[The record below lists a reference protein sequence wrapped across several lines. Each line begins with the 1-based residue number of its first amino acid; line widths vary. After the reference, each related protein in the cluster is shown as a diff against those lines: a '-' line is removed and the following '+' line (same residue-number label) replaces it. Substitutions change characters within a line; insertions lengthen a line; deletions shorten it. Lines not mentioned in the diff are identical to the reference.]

1 MKKQRT
7 DDKPAEMPCEA
18 APEGPYT
25 RCWAR
30 CASGGSAQA
39 GSAGRSR
46 GTWPARRRAA
56 AAGGLRPTCGR
67 WSWKICEPAAGDAG
81 GAGWGR
87 GATCLGFSEAPRC
100 STSSRG
106 GPHTGSGLGPP
117 RSSALPREG
126 AVCLVSHLPLQ
137 LPMASRRTLS
147 MTVGVGCGSRPCA
160 TEASGPVM
168 RLRYHWAPRLVAR
181 RSCDGKTPAPIEA
194 EALSGAAQ
202 AASAAGSRPALRTDT
217 MRALPPLMSWRACR
231 RTEAHVYRAGQMH
244 AELRGCGSACDQRSA
259 VLILAR
265 STHLYMHTRTHT
277 H

>member
-1 MKKQRT
+1 
-7 DDKPAEMPCEA
+7 MPCEA

-67 WSWKICEPAAGDAG
+67 WSWKICEPAAGA
-81 GAGWGR
+81 R
-87 GATCLGFSEAPRC
+87 GALDGGVAPHAWAFSEAPRC
-100 STSSRG
+100 SASSRG
-106 GPHTGSGLGPP
+106 DPHTGSGLGPP

-126 AVCLVSHLPLQ
+126 AVCLVSPLRLHSPSIRQ
-137 LPMASRRTLS
+137 DACP

-194 EALSGAAQ
+194 EALSVQQKQPVLQ
-202 AASAAGSRPALRTDT
+202 APDLRSGPTPCA
-217 MRALPPLMSWRACR
+217 RCR
-231 RTEAHVYRAGQMH
+231 R
-244 AELRGCGSACDQRSA
+244 
-259 VLILAR
+259 
-265 STHLYMHTRTHT
+265 
-277 H
+277 